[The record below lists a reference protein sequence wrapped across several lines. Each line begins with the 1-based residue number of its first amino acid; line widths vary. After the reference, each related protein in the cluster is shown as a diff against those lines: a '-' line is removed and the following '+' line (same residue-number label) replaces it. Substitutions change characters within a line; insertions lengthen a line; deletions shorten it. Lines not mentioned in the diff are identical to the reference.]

1 MSLIKKTYIFLLLLF
16 FAVSANAATNVIL
29 ENSEELSFD
38 KEHGRDYQILR
49 GNVRFRHEN
58 AVMYCDSA
66 YFYDTNNS
74 FDAFGNCRVVQDTM
88 TMVSNTMYYD
98 GNTRI
103 IKVRG
108 GAVLHNGSMTLT
120 TDWLDFYR
128 DANYGY
134 YADGGHLVDP
144 QFDIVSKKG
153 YYYPSSKVSFFKGDV
168 TMLSGETKI
177 LTDSLKFDQKQ
188 NISSVFGP
196 STIYHTDYTIETT
209 HAWTNTV
216 DRYGRLYNH
225 SVLTSKKG
233 DKMTA
238 DSIYFSSLT
247 NTVEMWGDALALDDS
262 SHTGFSGD
270 YAWMQNN
277 PGKGIIVG
285 RACMMDYSNPD
296 DTMFVHGDT
305 IKYLQSPVDTT
316 KRELYAFHHVKLF
329 SNDMQA
335 KGDSMTYIELDSLI
349 RLDGNP
355 VLWWDESQITGDTI
369 KIFTKENKPNWMHVR
384 GNAFVI
390 QQQAVD
396 CYDQLN
402 GREAKGYFK
411 NSYLDRLDMI
421 GNAMSLYYAQDDYN
435 KLIGINKCEGQM
447 LSIFLVDKKMD
458 RIKMTPESKGKMYPP
473 GKMSEK
479 EQKLRGFNWREEE
492 RPLCKEDIFKW

>member
-285 RACMMDYSNPD
+285 RACMMDFTNPD

-305 IKYLQSPVDTT
+305 IKYRQSTVDTT

-355 VLWWDESQITGDTI
+355 VLWSDESQITGDTI
-369 KIFTKENKPNWMHVR
+369 KIFTKDNKPNWMHIR

-421 GNAMSLYYAQDDYN
+421 GNAMSLYYAQDEYN
-435 KLIGINKCEGQM
+435 KLIGINKCEGQK
-447 LSIFLVDKKMD
+447 LTIFLVDKKNGQD
-458 RIKMTPESKGKMYPP
+458 KNDSRVKRQDVPAG
-473 GKMSEK
+473 
-479 EQKLRGFNWREEE
+479 QNV
-492 RPLCKEDIFKW
+492 

>member
-1 MSLIKKTYIFLLLLF
+1 M
-16 FAVSANAATNVIL
+16 IL
-29 ENSEELSFD
+29 EYSDELSFD

-49 GNVRFRHEN
+49 GNVRFRHDN
-58 AVMYCDSA
+58 ALMYCDSA

-88 TMVSNTMYYD
+88 IMTSNTMYYD

-103 IKVRG
+103 MKVRG
-108 GAVLHNGSMTLT
+108 GAVLKNGSMTLT

-153 YYYPSSKVSFFKGDV
+153 YYYPSTKVSFFKGDV

-225 SVLTSKKG
+225 SVLTSKNG
-233 DKMTA
+233 SKMTA
-238 DSIYFSSLT
+238 DSIYFSSMT
-247 NTVEMWGDALALDDS
+247 NIVEMWGDALALDDS

-277 PGKGIIVG
+277 PNKGIVVG
-285 RACMMDYSNPD
+285 KACMMDYSNPD
-296 DTMFVHGDT
+296 DTLFVHGDT
-305 IKYLQSPVDTT
+305 IKYRQSTIDTT
-316 KRELYAFHHVKLF
+316 KRELFAFHHVKLF

-355 VLWWDESQITGDTI
+355 VLWADESQITGDTI
-369 KIFTKENKPNWMHVR
+369 KIFTKDNKPNWMHIQ

-390 QQQAVD
+390 QQQAID

-402 GREAKGYFK
+402 GREAKGYFHK
-411 NSYLDRLDMI
+411 SYLDHLDMM
-421 GNAMSLYYAQDDYN
+421 GNAMSVYYAQDEYN
-435 KLIGINKCEGQM
+435 KLIGINRCEGQM
-447 LSIFLVDKKMD
+447 LTIFLHNQKMEK
-458 RIKMTPESKGKMYPP
+458 IKMTPDSKGKMYPP
-473 GKMSEK
+473 GNIPEK
-479 EQKLRGFNWREEE
+479 EKKLRGFNWREVE
-492 RPLCKEDIFKW
+492 RPLCKDDIFKWETSVKVDVDDRNKRNR

>member
-1 MSLIKKTYIFLLLLF
+1 MSLLKKTYLYLLCI

-49 GNVRFRHEN
+49 GNVRFRHDD

-88 TMVSNTMYYD
+88 TMTSNSMYYD

-108 GAVLHNGSMTLT
+108 GAELHNGGMTLT
-120 TDWLDFYR
+120 TDWLDYYR

-144 QFDIVSKKG
+144 QFDIVSKVG
-153 YYYPSSKVSFFKGDV
+153 YYYPNSKVSFFKGNV
-168 TMLSGETKI
+168 TMVSGETKI

-233 DKMTA
+233 SKMTA
-238 DSIYFSSLT
+238 DSIHFSSLT
-247 NTVEMWGDALALDDS
+247 NIVEMWGDALALDDS

-277 PGKGIIVG
+277 PNSGLVVGK
-285 RACMMDYSNPD
+285 ACMMDFSNPD

-305 IKYLQSPVDTT
+305 IKYHQSPVDTT

-335 KGDSMTYIELDSLI
+335 KGDSMSYIELDSLI

-355 VLWWDESQITGDTI
+355 VLWSDESQITGDTI
-369 KIFTKENKPNWMHVR
+369 KIFTKNNKPNWMHIR

-390 QQQAVD
+390 QQQAID
-396 CYDQLN
+396 CFDQLN
-402 GREAKGYFK
+402 GREAKGYFEK
-411 NSYLDRLDMI
+411 SYLDHLDMM
-421 GNAMSLYYAQDDYN
+421 GNATSVYYAQDDYN

-447 LSIFLVDKKMD
+447 LSIFLNNKKMD
-458 RIKMTPESKGKMYPP
+458 RIKMTPESKGTMYPP
-473 GKMSEK
+473 GRIPEK
-479 EQKLRGFNWREEE
+479 EKTLRGFNWREKE
-492 RPLCKEDIFKW
+492 RPLSKEDIFKWE

>member
-1 MSLIKKTYIFLLLLF
+1 MSLLKQTYLFLLLCI
-16 FAVSANAATNVIL
+16 FALSANATDNVIL
-29 ENSEELSFD
+29 EHSEELSFD

-49 GNVRFRHEN
+49 GNVRFRHDN
-58 AVMYCDSA
+58 ALMYCDSA

-108 GAVLHNGSMTLT
+108 GAVLRNGSMTLT

-144 QFDIVSKKG
+144 QFDIVSKVG
-153 YYYPSSKVSFFKGDV
+153 YYYPSTKVSFFKGQV

-177 LTDSLKFDQKQ
+177 LTDSLKFDQSR

-196 STIYHTDYTIETT
+196 STIYHTDYTIQTT

-225 SVLTSKKG
+225 SVLTSKDG
-233 DKMTA
+233 SKMTA
-238 DSIYFSSLT
+238 DSIHFSSLT
-247 NTVEMWGDALALDDS
+247 NVVEMWGDALALDDS

-277 PGKGIIVG
+277 PNKGHVIG
-285 RACMMDYSNPD
+285 NACMMDYSNPN
-296 DTMFVHGDT
+296 DTLFVHGDT
-305 IKYLQSPVDTT
+305 IRYLQSPVDTT
-316 KRELYAFHHVKLF
+316 KRELYAYPNMKLF

-335 KGDSMTYIELDSLI
+335 KGDSMTYLEIDSLI

-355 VLWWDESQITGDTI
+355 VLWSDESQITGDTI
-369 KIFTKENKPNWMHVR
+369 KIFTLDNKPNWMHIR

-390 QQQAVD
+390 QQQAID

-402 GREAKGYFK
+402 GKDAKGYFK
-411 NSYLDRLDMI
+411 NSKLDHLDMI
-421 GNAMSLYYAQDDYN
+421 GNAVSLYYAQDEYN

-447 LSIFLVDKKMD
+447 LSIFLHNMKME
-458 RIKMTPESKGKMYPP
+458 RIKMTPESKGKMFPP
-473 GKMSEK
+473 GSMPEK
-479 EQKLRGFNWREEE
+479 ERKLRGFNWREEE
-492 RPLCKEDIFKW
+492 RPLSKEDIFK

>member
-1 MSLIKKTYIFLLLLF
+1 MSLLKKTYLFLLLCI
-16 FAVSANAATNVIL
+16 FAVSANAADNVIL
-29 ENSEELSFD
+29 EHSEELSFD

-49 GNVRFRHEN
+49 GNVRFRHDN
-58 AVMYCDSA
+58 ALMYCDSA

-88 TMVSNTMYYD
+88 IMTSNTMYYD

-108 GAVLHNGSMTLT
+108 NVFLKNGSMTLT

-134 YADGGHLVDP
+134 YADKGHLVDP
-144 QFDIVSKKG
+144 QFDIVSKIG
-153 YYYPSSKVSFFKGDV
+153 YYYPNSKVSFFKGDV

-177 LTDSLKFDQKQ
+177 LTDSLKFDQTR

-209 HAWTNTV
+209 YAWTNTV

-225 SVLTSKKG
+225 SVLTSKNG
-233 DKMTA
+233 SKMTA

-247 NTVEMWGDALALDDS
+247 NVVEMWGDALALDDS

-277 PGKGIIVG
+277 PGKGLVVG
-285 RACMMDYSNPD
+285 KACMMDYSNPD
-296 DTMFVHGDT
+296 DTLFVHGDT
-305 IKYLQSPVDTT
+305 IRYQQSQVDTT
-316 KRELYAFHHVKLF
+316 KRELYAYYHVKLF

-335 KGDSMTYIELDSLI
+335 KGDSMSYIEIDSLI
-349 RLDGNP
+349 QLDGNP
-355 VLWWDESQITGDTI
+355 VLWSDESQITGDTI
-369 KIFTKENKPNWMHVR
+369 KIFTKDNKPNWMYIR

-390 QQQAVD
+390 QQQAIE
-396 CYDQLN
+396 CFDQLN

-411 NSYLDRLDMI
+411 GSNLDHLDMM
-421 GNAMSLYYAQDDYN
+421 GNAMSVYYAQDEYN

-447 LSIFLVDKKMD
+447 LSIFLYNRKMD
-458 RIKMTPESKGKMYPP
+458 RIKMTPDSKGTMYPP
-473 GKMSEK
+473 GQIPEK
-479 EQKLRGFNWREEE
+479 ERTLRGFTWREEE
-492 RPLCKEDIFKW
+492 RPLSKEDIFK